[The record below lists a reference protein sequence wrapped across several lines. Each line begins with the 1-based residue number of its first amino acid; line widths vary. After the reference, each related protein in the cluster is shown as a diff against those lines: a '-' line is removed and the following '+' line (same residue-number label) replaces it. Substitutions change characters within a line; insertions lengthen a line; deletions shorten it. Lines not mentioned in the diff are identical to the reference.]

1 MHNFWQKAY
10 NEFDM
15 KGGEAL
21 VRFGRTDQDAF

>member
-10 NEFDM
+10 NETEK

-21 VRFGRTDQDAF
+21 VRFGRTDKNAL